1 VSAGDVVMLAYVLT
15 VLALIAIAIAGA
27 VYFTRPSFEPA
38 LQTSLDC
45 RDGMHSGCLRCEGCS
60 CHSGVLR

>member
-1 VSAGDVVMLAYVLT
+1 MSAGDVVMLAYVLT
-15 VLALIAIAIAGA
+15 VVALIAIAIVGA
-27 VYFTRPSFEPA
+27 VYFSRPSFEPA

-45 RDGMHSGCLRCEGCS
+45 RDGQHSACVGCDGCS